1 MIPVVL
7 DTNVLVSGLRSN
19 QGASFRIL
27 ELLGPEG
34 PFQPVISVPLLL
46 EYEMVLRRLK
56 KQTREDVD
64 RVLDFLC
71 LVADHR
77 EIFYLWRPFLKD
89 PKDEMVLEVAVS
101 GNATAIVTHNVK
113 DFEGVKEQFGIDP
126 VSPGDFLLRLRKE
139 GRI

>member
-7 DTNVLVSGLRSN
+7 DTNVLVSALRSN

-27 ELLGPEG
+27 ELLGRAA

-56 KQTREDVD
+56 RLTGEDVD

-71 LVADHR
+71 LIGDHR
-77 EIFYLWRPFLKD
+77 EIYYLWRPVLKD

-101 GNATAIVTHNVK
+101 GNAEVIVTHNVS
-113 DFEGVKEQFGIDP
+113 DFAGVKDQFGIDP
-126 VSPGDFLLRLRKE
+126 MRPGEFLLRLRKE